1 MHLVFTRLLL
11 GLAQTCCC
19 WSIETQTVRCT
30 LRHFRLP
37 LLYFTL
43 LYFTIW
49 ISLIVKFSSC
59 LVLPCPVLIVVLWRA
74 LWYAACRVILLYI
87 CDPRSDTCAV
97 MFCSSRHT
105 RVTSTL
111 MYALSCFVLIIPVRP
126 PLWYTLCSV
135 LCFDHPH
142 ATPTLICAL
151 SCSVLIIPMRPPLWY
166 TLCRVL
172 FWSYQFDPHF
182 DIVSIVFCFDHTR
195 VTPTLI
201 YSLSCSVLIIP
212 VWPPLWYA
220 LSCSVLIIVV
230 WPPLWYALSCSVLII
245 PVWPPLWYTL
255 CRVLFWSY
263 VCDPH
268 SDIRS
273 VVFCFDHTCV
283 TPTLIYVV
291 SVLAQLICRSLHC
304 SCHIAMVTR
313 IYLIVLT
320 FSVQVTSLPLASKKA
335 AFVLGDRKGTE
346 ITQS

>member
-172 FWSYQFDPHF
+172 FWSYPCDPHF
-182 DIVSIVFCFDHTR
+182 DILSVVFCFDHPR

-201 YSLSCSVLIIP
+201 CAVVFCVDHRRVTPTLICAVVFCFDHPRVTPTLI
-212 VWPPLWYA
+212 YA
-220 LSCSVLIIVV
+220 LSCSVLIIR
-230 WPPLWYALSCSVLII
+230 
-245 PVWPPLWYTL
+245 VWPPLWYTL

-268 SDIRS
+268 SDIR
-273 VVFCFDHTCV
+273 CFRPRPV
-283 TPTLIYVV
+283 NLPIIALFLPY
-291 SVLAQLICRSLHC
+291 
-304 SCHIAMVTR
+304 CHGNADIFNSSH
-313 IYLIVLT
+313 IL
-320 FSVQVTSLPLASKKA
+320 STSDFAAISK
-335 AFVLGDRKGTE
+335 
-346 ITQS
+346 